1 MENGRGAPPKQ
12 SIRASFSSGG
22 PLSVVVRAVTDM
34 GLKRTNNEDSYGCW
48 LPDDAQERERR
59 GLLLAVAD
67 GMGGVKGGEVA
78 SRITVESLMQAYRES
93 LGTDIAQDLSGA
105 MVAANRIVHRESVQ
119 HPELNGMGTTCTAA
133 VIRGREVY
141 LAHVG
146 DSRAYFVRSGRIRQ
160 LTHDH
165 SLVGQLVR
173 DRQLTAEQ
181 ARSDPRRNVVT
192 RSVGIG
198 SEVDVDAERIPDT
211 LRGGDVLILCT
222 DGLHGLVSD
231 DELSAA
237 VTRHDLDQACDH
249 LVELAK
255 QRGGSD
261 NITVIL
267 ARAESDPDLE
277 PLPTPSAERLARTG
291 STPSL
296 TLLIAAGLVLL
307 LLVLGA
313 LGWLVFRMSRTSRPQ
328 GASRASTLTTRAM

>member
-1 MENGRGAPPKQ
+1 METGRGAPPRQ
-12 SIRASFSSGG
+12 SIRASFTSGE
-22 PLSVVVRAVTDM
+22 PLTIVVRAATDM

-48 LPDDAQERERR
+48 LPDDAAERERR

-78 SRITVESLMQAYRES
+78 SRITVETLMQAYRDAPGVDVAS
-93 LGTDIAQDLSGA
+93 DLHDA
-105 MVAANRIVHRESVQ
+105 LTAANRVVHREGEQ

-133 VIRGREVY
+133 VVRGREVY
-141 LAHVG
+141 VAHVG
-146 DSRAYFVRSGRIRQ
+146 DSRAYLVHRGRIRQ

-181 ARSDPRRNVVT
+181 ARTDPRRNVVT

-198 SEVDVDAERIPDT
+198 AEVDVDAGRVPEP

-231 DELSAA
+231 DEISAA
-237 VTRHDLDQACDH
+237 VTRHGLDEAADQ
-249 LVELAK
+249 LGQLAH
-255 QRGGSD
+255 QRGGPD

-267 ARAESDPDLE
+267 ARAESDQEPDA
-277 PLPTPSAERLARTG
+277 LP
-291 STPSL
+291 
-296 TLLIAAGLVLL
+296 
-307 LLVLGA
+307 
-313 LGWLVFRMSRTSRPQ
+313 
-328 GASRASTLTTRAM
+328 